1 MPAGGGLFLSLCH
14 PSSPLQLILTSRWI
28 VAQSGKCD
36 TPHIFLWICHFTYHR
51 LTSRYRHNERRN
63 GDIIPVRF
71 GGGTVITHL
80 SICCHQRKENDCVS
94 GDERQNQSKPN
105 MCERVVYDWR
115 RLLHNCC
122 LHRLSSKPKKFF
134 ISISGFSTAS
144 LINSSQSGQ
153 KCELN
158 AEIRRWLN
166 WWTFKWVDTNVLVTT
181 E

>member
-105 MCERVVYDWR
+105 MCERVVYDFVR
-115 RLLHNCC
+115 NETPRALSPRVEQKKISEDVFYTTAVYIVCHPNPRSFSFQSAVFLLRH
-122 LHRLSSKPKKFF
+122 
-134 ISISGFSTAS
+134 
-144 LINSSQSGQ
+144 
-153 KCELN
+153 
-158 AEIRRWLN
+158 
-166 WWTFKWVDTNVLVTT
+166 
-181 E
+181 